1 MDSKHRRKRI
11 VIVGGGFGGLFAAK
25 ALRKANAD
33 VLIIDRANHHLF
45 QPLLYQVATAGLS
58 PANIAAP
65 IRSILNRQRNV
76 EVMLAEVVGL
86 DPESREVILED
97 RRVSYDYLILATGA
111 RHSYFAHPEWEEHAP
126 GLKSID
132 DATRIRA
139 KILLAF
145 ERAEM
150 ESDPDARR
158 AWLTFA
164 VVGAG
169 PTGVELAGS
178 IAELAHRVLRCDY
191 DHIDLSSTRILLV
204 EAGPRIL
211 PAFSEKLS
219 GAAQKSLE
227 KLGVEVAVNSKVEDV
242 TPHGIRMGSNFL
254 PARTVLWAA
263 GVKASP
269 AAEWLGVEADRAGR
283 VPVNSD
289 CSVSGFP
296 LVFAIGDTM
305 LLKDEQGRPLPG
317 VSQTA
322 MQQGGYV
329 ARLLMARIEGRPA
342 PGPFRYRDKG
352 SMATIGRAA
361 AVASIKGLEFGGLI
375 AWLLWL
381 VVHITYLIGFANRI
395 LTLIQ
400 WAWAYVSF
408 QRGAR
413 IITHSGSEHAD

>member
-1 MDSKHRRKRI
+1 MAEARKRI

-25 ALRKANAD
+25 AFRKAKAD

-65 IRSILNRQRNV
+65 IRSVLSRQRNV
-76 EVMLAEVVGL
+76 GVMLAEVIGV
-86 DPESREVILED
+86 DTVTKEVILKD
-97 RRVSYDYLILATGA
+97 RRVPYDFLILATGA
-111 RHSYFAHPEWEEHAP
+111 RHSYFAHPEWESVAP
-126 GLKSID
+126 GLKTID

-139 KILLAF
+139 RILLAF

-150 ESDPDARR
+150 ETDEAQKR

-164 VVGAG
+164 IVGAG

-178 IAELAHRVLRCDY
+178 IAELAHRVLSCDY
-191 DHIDLSSTRILLV
+191 DHIDLDSTRILLL

-211 PAFSEKLS
+211 PTFSERLS
-219 GAAQKSLE
+219 ASATKSLR
-227 KLGVEVAVNSKVEDV
+227 KLGVEVMTGSMVEDI
-242 TPHGIRMGSNFL
+242 TPNCLRVGDQL
-254 PARTVLWAA
+254 VETRTVLWAA

-269 AAEWLGVEADRAGR
+269 AAEWLGVEPDRAGR
-283 VPVNSD
+283 IPVNSD
-289 CSVSGFP
+289 CSVPGIEG
-296 LVFAIGDTM
+296 VYAIGDTM
-305 LLKDEQGRPLPG
+305 SLKDEHGSPLPG

-322 MQQGGYV
+322 MQQGAYV
-329 ARLLMARIEGRPA
+329 ARLIRAKLEGRPSL
-342 PGPFRYRDKG
+342 PPFRYRDKG

-361 AVASIKGLEFGGLI
+361 AVASIKGFEFGGFV
-375 AWLLWL
+375 AWFLWL
-381 VVHITYLIGFANRI
+381 AVHITYLIGFANRV

-400 WAWAYVSF
+400 WAWAYLIF

-413 IITHSGSEHAD
+413 IITHSGSDRAD

>member
-1 MDSKHRRKRI
+1 MSEAARRV

-25 ALRKANAD
+25 AFRGAD
-33 VLIIDRANHHLF
+33 VRVLVIDRANHHLF

-65 IRSILNRQRNV
+65 IRSVLNRQKNV
-76 EVMLAEVVGL
+76 EVMLAEVVGV
-86 DPESREVILED
+86 DSRAKEVILDD
-97 RRVSYDYLILATGA
+97 RRIPYDYLILATGA
-111 RHSYFAHPEWEEHAP
+111 RHSYFGHPNWETLAP
-126 GLKSID
+126 GLKTID

-150 ESDPDARR
+150 ETDPEAKR

-164 VVGAG
+164 IVGAG

-178 IAELAHRVLRCDY
+178 IAELAHRVMKRDY
-191 DHIDLSSTRILLV
+191 DHIDLDTTRIVLV

-211 PAFSEKLS
+211 SSFSEKLS
-219 GAAQKSLE
+219 DAAKRSLE
-227 KLGVEVAVNSKVEDV
+227 RLGVEVRPNSMVSDV
-242 TPHGIRMGSNFL
+242 TPEGIRIAETFL

-263 GVKASP
+263 GVRASP
-269 AAEWLGVEADRAGR
+269 AAQWLGIEGDRAGR
-283 VPVNSD
+283 IPVNQD
-289 CSVSGFP
+289 CRVPGHEN
-296 LVFAIGDTM
+296 VFAIGDTM
-305 LLKDEQGRPLPG
+305 VLEDENGRPLPG

-322 MQQGGYV
+322 MQQGAYV
-329 ARLLMARIEGRPA
+329 ARLIRAEIEGKSK

-361 AVASIKGLEFGGLI
+361 AVASIKGLEFSGFV
-375 AWLLWL
+375 AWFLWL
-381 VVHITYLIGFANRI
+381 AVHIAYLIGFANRI
-395 LTLIQ
+395 LTLTQ
-400 WAWAYVSF
+400 WAWAYVTF

-413 IITHSGSEHAD
+413 IITSSGSTHAD